1 MNRITDYL
9 KLTCNIVG
17 WLCRYN
23 DKNKLN
29 GFVVGVS
36 GGIDSAVASTL
47 AAKTGLPVYVVGMP
61 INQKLEQET
70 LSDAHLFWLE
80 KTMKTSQFSR

>member
-47 AAKTGLPVYVVGMP
+47 AAKTGLPVYVAVSYTH
-61 INQKLEQET
+61 LT
-70 LSDAHLFWLE
+70 LPTNRE
-80 KTMKTSQFSR
+80 V